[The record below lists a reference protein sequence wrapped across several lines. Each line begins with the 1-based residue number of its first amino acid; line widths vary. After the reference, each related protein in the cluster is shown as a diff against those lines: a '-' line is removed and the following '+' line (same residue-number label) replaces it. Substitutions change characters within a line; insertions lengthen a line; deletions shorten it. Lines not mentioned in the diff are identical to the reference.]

1 MEAIMN
7 GWRVTGV
14 VSVALFGLGLAGC
27 GGSATDFAPKSAESS
42 GYGGR
47 SAGYGQP
54 APAQQP
60 GGWFDGP
67 SGAPAPA
74 PPPPSA
80 SSGSWAGD
88 EGARAQEPTAR
99 PGLGTEWGETMNSRI
114 TTTAFLRADAT
125 SPFSSASM
133 FYNDA
138 AGAKAMANAA
148 GTPRASSGMF
158 SMGGGIVSM
167 GLRDENGHFLGGY
180 VSGSNNY
187 VAGEAGTRYTIV
199 LRNRS
204 QFRFEV
210 VLSVDGLDVLDGKA
224 AGFSKRGYIL
234 DAHGELEVDGFRQS
248 MDQVAAFRLGSV
260 SSSYSN
266 QKHGETRNVGVI
278 GVALFHERGTNPW
291 GWNSDVD
298 TRHKANPFPGQFATP
313 P

>member
-1 MEAIMN
+1 MN
-7 GWRVTGV
+7 GWRVAGV
-14 VSVALFGLGLAGC
+14 VSATALFGLGLVGC
-27 GGSATDFAPKSAESS
+27 GASAPEYAPKSADSS
-42 GYGGR
+42 AYGGGR
-47 SAGYGQP
+47 QAGYPQP
-54 APAQQP
+54 ASQP
-60 GGWFDGP
+60 GGWFDSP
-67 SGAPAPA
+67 SAGAPAPA
-74 PPPPSA
+74 A
-80 SSGSWAGD
+80 SSAPGDWSAD
-88 EGARAQEPTAR
+88 EGARASRPAQEPSVR

-114 TTTAFLRADAT
+114 TTTAFLRADSS
-125 SPFSSASM
+125 SPFSTASM

-148 GTPRASSGMF
+148 GTPRASSGMY

-167 GLRDENGHFLGGY
+167 GLKDENGHFLSGY

-210 VLSVDGLDVLDGKA
+210 VLSVDGLDVLDGKSA
-224 AGFSKRGYIL
+224 SFSKRGYIL
-234 DAHGELEVDGFRQS
+234 DPHGELEVDGFRQS
-248 MDQVAAFRLGSV
+248 MDQVAAFRFGSV
-260 SSSYSN
+260 SGSYAN

-291 GWNSDVD
+291 GWNSEVD

>member
-1 MEAIMN
+1 MN
-7 GWRVTGV
+7 GWRVAGV
-14 VSVALFGLGLAGC
+14 VSAVSLFGLGLVGC
-27 GGSATDFAPKSAESS
+27 GASAPEYGPKSAEST

-47 SAGYGQP
+47 QAGYGQP
-54 APAQQP
+54 APAQP
-60 GGWFDGP
+60 GGWFDSP
-67 SGAPAPA
+67 SGAPAP
-74 PPPPSA
+74 PPPAASA
-80 SSGSWAGD
+80 SPGSWGED
-88 EGARAQEPTAR
+88 EARASRPEAPSTR
-99 PGLGTEWGETMNSRI
+99 PGLGTEWGETLNSRI
-114 TTTAFLRADAT
+114 TSTAFLRADAT

-224 AGFSKRGYIL
+224 AAFSKRGYIL

-266 QKHGETRNVGVI
+266 QKTGETRNVGVI
-278 GVALFHERGTNPW
+278 GVALFHERGSNPW

>member
-1 MEAIMN
+1 MN
-7 GWRVTGV
+7 GWRVAGV
-14 VSVALFGLGLAGC
+14 VSAAALFGLGLVGC
-27 GGSATDFAPKSAESS
+27 GASAPEYAPKSAESPA
-42 GYGGR
+42 YGGGR
-47 SAGYGQP
+47 QAGYPQP
-54 APAQQP
+54 APQQS

-67 SGAPAPA
+67 SGMPA
-74 PPPPSA
+74 PPPAASA
-80 SSGSWAGD
+80 SPGAWGD
-88 EGARAQEPTAR
+88 ESAPTSRAMEPSTR

-125 SPFSSASM
+125 SPFSTASM

-138 AGAKAMANAA
+138 SGAKAMANAA

-167 GLRDENGHFLGGY
+167 GLRDENGHFLSGY
-180 VSGSNNY
+180 VSGNNNY
-187 VAGEAGTRYTIV
+187 VAGDAGTRYTIV

-210 VLSVDGLDVLDGKA
+210 VLSVDGLDVLDGKSA
-224 AGFSKRGYIL
+224 AFSKRGYVL
-234 DAHGELEVDGFRQS
+234 DPHGELEVDGFRQS
-248 MDQVAAFRLGSV
+248 MDQVAAFRFGSV
-260 SSSYSN
+260 GSSYAN